1 MSIIQF
7 VCSSD
12 REVTTTRRLKYRGG
26 SILGCCTN
34 KISTTESRRG
44 SRLQKETREA
54 PPIRTKA
61 ATYVIRSTALMRG
74 PEVPSRLRF
83 GPDVLVTACCCINE
97 NPLRSRW

>member
-12 REVTTTRRLKYRGG
+12 REVTTTGRLKYREVTLSGAVQ
-26 SILGCCTN
+26 N

-44 SRLQKETREA
+44 SRLQKDKGEA

-61 ATYVIRSTALMRG
+61 ATYVIRGTALMRG

-97 NPLRSRW
+97 NPLRPRW